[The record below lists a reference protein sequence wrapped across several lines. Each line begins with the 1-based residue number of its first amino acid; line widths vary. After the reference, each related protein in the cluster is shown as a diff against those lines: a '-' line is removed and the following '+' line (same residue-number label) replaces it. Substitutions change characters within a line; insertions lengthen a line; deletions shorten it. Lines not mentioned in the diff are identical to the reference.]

1 MAEAKFQPGFRMSV
15 IDGVVIVVGIVAAVG
30 LWSTA
35 WWLGFIVAF
44 VVGHFFVFCN
54 VFRVARPLELAWS
67 GVFVVLTYCTVMFG
81 RPTWAVMIGCSL
93 LVTVVVVG
101 LEMRKPSYHGVL
113 WRRIN
118 PGLRRWWE
126 AKRGVLA

>member
-1 MAEAKFQPGFRMSV
+1 MSV
-15 IDGVVIVVGIVAAVG
+15 TDGLVIVAGIVGAVG
-30 LWSTA
+30 LWFTA
-35 WWLGFIVAF
+35 WWLGFTVAF

-67 GVFVVLTYCTVMFG
+67 GVFVVLTYGTVMFD
-81 RPTWAVMIGCSL
+81 RPNWVVTIGCSL
-93 LVTVVVVG
+93 LATVVIIG

-118 PGLRRWWE
+118 PGLRQWWE
-126 AKRGVLA
+126 ADRGILG

>member
-15 IDGVVIVVGIVAAVG
+15 IDGVVIVVGIVVAVG
-30 LWSTA
+30 LWPTA

-67 GVFVVLTYCTVMFG
+67 GLFVVLMYGTIRFG
-81 RPTWAVMIGCSL
+81 WPSWVVAIGCSL
-93 LVTVVVVG
+93 LVTAVVIG
-101 LEMRKPSYHGVL
+101 LEMRKASYHGVL
-113 WRRIN
+113 WKRIN
-118 PGLRRWWE
+118 PGLRQWWE
-126 AKRGVLA
+126 EKRGFLG

>member
-15 IDGVVIVVGIVAAVG
+15 TDGLVIVAGIVGAVG
-30 LWSTA
+30 LWFTA
-35 WWLGFIVAF
+35 WWLGFTVAF

-67 GVFVVLTYCTVMFG
+67 GVFVVLTYGTVMFD
-81 RPTWAVMIGCSL
+81 RPNWVVTIGCSL
-93 LVTVVVVG
+93 LATVVIIG

-118 PGLRRWWE
+118 PGLRQWWE
-126 AKRGVLA
+126 ADRGILG